1 MTNLIF
7 RRLHGSSQ
15 VMDLFEDSA
24 MVQAMRD
31 VECAV
36 AYVLAE
42 LKICK
47 QSHSKSIAKKCKVSN
62 FDLSRLA
69 EAAAE
74 HGTVVVPLVKDLTKL
89 VNSLDPEASIYVH
102 LSLIHI

>member
-7 RRLHGSSQ
+7 RRLHGNSQ

-24 MVQAMRD
+24 MIQSMLD
-31 VECAV
+31 VECV
-36 AYVLAE
+36 LAYGLAE

-62 FDLSRLA
+62 FDLFRLA
-69 EAAAE
+69 EAAVLRKIFATIRRVYFWMHT
-74 HGTVVVPLVKDLTKL
+74 HGVCQ
-89 VNSLDPEASIYVH
+89 E
-102 LSLIHI
+102 